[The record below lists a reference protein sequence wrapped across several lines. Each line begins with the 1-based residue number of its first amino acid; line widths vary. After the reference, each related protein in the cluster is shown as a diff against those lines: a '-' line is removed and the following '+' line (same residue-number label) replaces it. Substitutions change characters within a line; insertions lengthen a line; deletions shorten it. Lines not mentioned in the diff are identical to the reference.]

1 MKEATG
7 SLNMTLIVVVAIGAM
22 ASFFF
27 GVFWPSIKNSFDRDT
42 ACNKANCEY
51 GVNGNNVKDGYYI
64 SCSYSSSKS
73 GEKPVSYDLDGKC
86 PYKG

>member
-7 SLNMTLIVVVAIGAM
+7 SLNMTLIVVVAIGVM

-27 GVFWPSIKNSFDRDT
+27 GVFWPSIKNSFDSNT
-42 ACNKANCEY
+42 ACNKAKC
-51 GVNGNNVKDGYYI
+51 VIKKDDDGNIVSGVKDGYYTD
-64 SCSYSSSKS
+64 CTYESSKIS
-73 GEKPVSYDLDGKC
+73 NC